1 MAEKNLLIY
10 ENDAKYAKTLK
21 KAFEQFGFTV
31 HTAKAE
37 EEMSGHLG
45 SGAISLFIIRAENPS
60 LGGFLLC
67 KKIREIAEYRQTPI
81 LLLSSEA
88 TEQTFEKHRSLD
100 FAADYY
106 MKLPQETDSIL
117 AAAHALLPFIDG
129 DEAEEE
135 GVAAAPAAQT
145 QTAAPADDGRA
156 AALAKENETLKKKLE
171 KLEADAKRREGNA
184 EESIAVRAELEKT
197 QGENEKLSSE
207 LGEIKEALASKAA
220 QVRELEKKMAGA
232 DEMSAEM
239 DKSEAEKKELKL
251 TVQKLQVELSAEQER
266 LRAADD
272 EKTQV
277 SQTIEQLKAQLKEES
292 ERAMK
297 GASTQAEELKKKY
310 DEVKDELDD
319 IKIVNKEMKDK
330 VKAAEK
336 DMEKM
341 KAEHDAFLAEKG
353 ALEKKI
359 ADAEEAAAKRVQEAQ
374 SEFEKKEKEAQ
385 EEAKRLTQE
394 LKASYEE
401 KMKPLTDELRI
412 KTDKI
417 ELLQAEKDSLEIDSA
432 SAKYKAGQMEKQ
444 HEELKSKHEAAEKEL
459 GELRETVIQFSAIGD
474 ERDAAQKEL
483 GELKEKLAETEKRAD
498 ETLEKASAAEV
509 QITELQTRIEALVAE
524 KGALEKKVAELE
536 LVARKITELEK
547 TVAAKDAEIAKGKE
561 EATRLATIISAVR
574 DAVA

>member
-1 MAEKNLLIY
+1 MTERNLLIY

-31 HTAKAE
+31 HTARAE

-45 SGAISLFIIRAENPS
+45 SGAINLFIIRAENPN

-67 KKIREIAEYRQTPI
+67 KKVREIAEYRQAPI

-88 TEQTFEKHRSLD
+88 TEQTFDKHRSLD

-106 MKLPQETDSIL
+106 MKLPQDTDSIL

-129 DEAEEE
+129 DEAAEE
-135 GVAAAPAAQT
+135 GVATAPAALAGDGK
-145 QTAAPADDGRA
+145 AAE
-156 AALAKENETLKKKLE
+156 LAKENEALKKKLE
-171 KLEADAKRREGNA
+171 KLEAEAKRREGNA
-184 EESIAVRAELEKT
+184 EEGIAVRAELEKT

-220 QVRELEKKMAGA
+220 QVRELEKKMADA

-239 DKSEAEKKELKL
+239 DKTASQVTALQLAVKKLE
-251 TVQKLQVELSAEQER
+251 VELSAEQER

-277 SQTIEQLKAQLKEES
+277 SQTIDQLKAQLKEES

-297 GASTQAEELKKKY
+297 GATTQAEELKKKY
-310 DEVKDELDD
+310 DEIKDELDD
-319 IKIVNKEMKDK
+319 LRIVNKEMKDK
-330 VKAAEK
+330 VKATEK

-341 KAEHDAFLAEKG
+341 KAEHDAFLAEK
-353 ALEKKI
+353 ASLEKKI
-359 ADAEEAAAKRVQEAQ
+359 VDAEETASVRLRDAHAEC
-374 SEFEKKEKEAQ
+374 EKKQKDAQAEA
-385 EEAKRLTQE
+385 ARLTGE
-394 LKASYEE
+394 LTASYEE
-401 KMKPLTDELRI
+401 KLKPLNDELKI
-412 KTDKI
+412 KTDRI

-444 HEELKSKHEAAEKEL
+444 HEEMTGKLEAAEKEL
-459 GELRETVIQFSAIGD
+459 GELRETVIQFSQISD
-474 ERDAAQKEL
+474 ERDAAHKERD
-483 GELKEKLAETEKRAD
+483 ECATKLAE
-498 ETLEKASAAEV
+498 LEKKHDEVFEKAAASEM

-524 KGALEKKVAELE
+524 KGALEKKAAELE

-547 TVAAKDAEIAKGKE
+547 TVAAKDADIAKERE
-561 EATRLATIISAVR
+561 EAARLATIISAVR

>member
-10 ENDAKYAKTLK
+10 ESDTKHAKTLK

-67 KKIREIAEYRQTPI
+67 KKVREIAEYRQTPI

-88 TEQTFEKHRSLD
+88 TEQTFDKHRSLD

-135 GVAAAPAAQT
+135 GVAAAPAAPAGDGK
-145 QTAAPADDGRA
+145 AAE
-156 AALAKENETLKKKLE
+156 LAKENEALKKKLE

-220 QVRELEKKMAGA
+220 QVRELEKKMAGT

-239 DKSEAEKKELKL
+239 DKSEAEIKELKL
-251 TVQKLQVELSAEQER
+251 TVQKLQVELSAEQDR
-266 LRAADD
+266 LRNADD

-277 SQTIEQLKAQLKEES
+277 SQSLEQLKAQLKEES

-297 GASTQAEELKKKY
+297 GASVQAEELKKKY
-310 DEVKDELDD
+310 DEAKDELDD
-319 IKIVNKEMKDK
+319 LRIVNKEMKDK
-330 VKAAEK
+330 VKASEK
-336 DMEKM
+336 EMEKM
-341 KAEHDAFLAEKG
+341 KAEHDAFLAEKS
-353 ALEKKI
+353 AIEKRI
-359 ADAEEAAAKRVQEAQ
+359 ADAETAAAARVQETQA
-374 SEFEKKEKEAQ
+374 EFEKKLKEAQ
-385 EEAKRLTQE
+385 EEAKRLTEE

-401 KMKPLTDELRI
+401 KMKPLTDELKI

-417 ELLQAEKDSLEIDSA
+417 EVLQAEKDSLEIDSA
-432 SAKYKAGQMEKQ
+432 SAKYKTGQLEKQ
-444 HEELKSKHEAAEKEL
+444 HEELKAKHEASEKEL
-459 GELRETVIQFSAIGD
+459 GELRETVLQFSTISD
-474 ERDAAQKEL
+474 DRDAAHKERD
-483 GELKEKLAETEKRAD
+483 ELAAKLAE
-498 ETLEKASAAEV
+498 LEKKHDEVFEKAAASEV

-524 KGALEKKVAELE
+524 KGTLEKKAAELE

-547 TVAAKDAEIAKGKE
+547 TVAAKDAEVAKARE
-561 EATRLATIISAVR
+561 ETTRLATIISAVR